1 MSLATSL
8 LIAANLVPVLL
19 LTVTIVTAFLALRGF
34 RQSRQALSESA
45 SLITVIVSA
54 LTSRIETSENLIVQL
69 RSDVDS
75 INTRHNFEK
84 TNPSVRTEYVNL
96 LGYVQELLTYDKRFV
111 NELTKLKTR
120 LAVLPQQTQ
129 RNLGSKPDLVLRGE
143 NIMEALTPTEIQVVK
158 MLSEEGPKA
167 APELGKRLNK
177 SREHM
182 ARLMKK
188 LYLEG
193 YVDRESNH
201 TPFRYRLSEKLRSTL
216 KMDGESQSIMASS
229 EKT

>member
-1 MSLATSL
+1 MSSAISL
-8 LIAANLVPVLL
+8 LIGNLVPMLL
-19 LTVTIVTAFLALRGF
+19 LAATLVTAFLALRGF

-45 SLITVIVSA
+45 SLISVIVSA
-54 LTSRIETSENLIVQL
+54 LTSRIETSENLIIQL

-75 INTRHNFEK
+75 INTRHTDFEK
-84 TNPSVRTEYVNL
+84 TNTSVRTEYVSL

-111 NELTKLKTR
+111 SELTELKTR
-120 LAVLPQQTQ
+120 LVALPQTQ
-129 RNLGSKPDLVLRGE
+129 RNPASKPGFVLRGE
-143 NIMEALTPTEIQVVK
+143 NIIEALTPTELQVVN
-158 MLSEEGPKA
+158 MLKQEGPKA

-201 TPFRYRLSEKLRSTL
+201 APFRYRLSEKLRSTL
-216 KMDGESQSIMASS
+216 KMDGESESIMAPS

>member
-1 MSLATSL
+1 
-8 LIAANLVPVLL
+8 
-19 LTVTIVTAFLALRGF
+19 
-34 RQSRQALSESA
+34 
-45 SLITVIVSA
+45 VIVSA
-54 LTSRIETSENLIVQL
+54 LTSRIETSEDLIVQL

-75 INTRHNFEK
+75 INARHIDFEK
-84 TNPSVRTEYVNL
+84 INTSVRTEYVNL
-96 LGYVQELLTYDKRFV
+96 LGYVQELLIYDKRFV
-111 NELTKLKTR
+111 SELTELKTR
-120 LAVLPQQTQ
+120 LVGLPQTQ
-129 RNLGSKPDLVLRGE
+129 RDLGSKPGLVLRGD

-158 MLSEEGPKA
+158 MLSEEGPNA

-216 KMDGESQSIMASS
+216 KVDGESQSIMAPS

>member
-1 MSLATSL
+1 MSSGTSL
-8 LIAANLVPVLL
+8 LIANFVPVLL
-19 LTVTIVTAFLALRGF
+19 LTATIVTAFLALRGF

-54 LTSRIETSENLIVQL
+54 LISRIETSEDLIVQL
-69 RSDVDS
+69 RSDINS
-75 INTRHNFEK
+75 INARHIDFEK
-84 TNPSVRTEYVNL
+84 INTSVRTEYVNL

-111 NELTKLKTR
+111 SELTELKTR
-120 LAVLPQQTQ
+120 LVWLPQTQ
-129 RNLGSKPDLVLRGE
+129 RNLGSKPGLVLRGE

-158 MLSEEGPKA
+158 MLSEDGPKA

-216 KMDGESQSIMASS
+216 KMDGESQSIMAPS
-229 EKT
+229 ET

>member
-1 MSLATSL
+1 MSSGTSL
-8 LIAANLVPVLL
+8 LIANFVPVLL
-19 LTVTIVTAFLALRGF
+19 LTATIVTAFLALRGF

-54 LTSRIETSENLIVQL
+54 LISRIETSEDLIVQL
-69 RSDVDS
+69 RSDINS
-75 INTRHNFEK
+75 INARHIDFEK
-84 TNPSVRTEYVNL
+84 INTSVRTEYVNL

-111 NELTKLKTR
+111 SELTELKTR
-120 LAVLPQQTQ
+120 LVWLPQTQ
-129 RNLGSKPDLVLRGE
+129 RNLGSKPGLVLRGE

-158 MLSEEGPKA
+158 MLSEDGPKA

-216 KMDGESQSIMASS
+216 KMDGESQSIMAPS